1 MLGQLKLYPNHF
13 DLENVC
19 ICIFTIKRVK
29 LASNIGTYII
39 HLEQYLCPS
48 NPFHCSLSTIFV
60 YERFEISVQCMSW
73 EKGYTSVVCKCSNLD
88 VSKDGHAMWF
98 PVNDYHPRA
107 MVLLYLLFPI
117 GMVLLYLSRVSEKS
131 NYLTKKA
138 L

>member
-1 MLGQLKLYPNHF
+1 
-13 DLENVC
+13 
-19 ICIFTIKRVK
+19 
-29 LASNIGTYII
+29 
-39 HLEQYLCPS
+39 
-48 NPFHCSLSTIFV
+48 
-60 YERFEISVQCMSW
+60 
-73 EKGYTSVVCKCSNLD
+73 
-88 VSKDGHAMWF
+88 MWF